1 MNERIQSNNPMEI
14 KRRFVFEGD
23 AAAYGGRLVRPADIV
38 IEARGG
44 SALPV
49 TGGRCRSDLQPA
61 RFGDFIQVGSASTSA
76 EGLFDDLKQAV
87 EASFGRVRQDTLTA
101 TTTVNAEVH
110 DIVVG
115 TKPRLTVKR
124 LRASLVSKTPTGSG
138 ETPIRVADDNAVQG
152 VDIDGHTFVVELATA
167 AFQQLDTYCK
177 VRLAADDPRFQRE
190 NGDCL
195 LMSSVS
201 DGQPAPPVGRLV
213 EGPAGIY
220 ATIVK
225 SIRWNG
231 DPFPGATI
239 DHHQLTVPNFG
250 TIFFGEIFIKRYSR
264 RLTMMRLELG
274 SPDGGDV
281 AFAEV
286 RDNGGWSP

>member
-1 MNERIQSNNPMEI
+1 MDI
-14 KRRFVFEGD
+14 KRRFVFFGN

-44 SALPV
+44 SSLPV
-49 TGGRCRSDLQPA
+49 TGGRCQSALQA
-61 RFGDFIQVGSASTSA
+61 VQFGDFIRVGSATTFA

-87 EASFGRVRQDTLTA
+87 EASFGRVRPDTLTT

-115 TKPRLTVKR
+115 TKPRLSVKR
-124 LRASLVSKTPTGSG
+124 LRAALVSKSPTASD
-138 ETPIRVADDNAVQG
+138 ETGIRMADDSAVQG
-152 VDIDGHTFVVELATA
+152 VDIDGHILVVELATK
-167 AFQQLDTYCK
+167 AFQQYDTYSK
-177 VRLAADDPRFQRE
+177 LRSAADDPVFARD

-195 LMSSVS
+195 LTQSVS
-201 DGQPAPPVGRLV
+201 DGRPAPPSGRLV
-213 EGPAGIY
+213 EGRAGVY

-225 SIRWNG
+225 NIRWDG
-231 DPFPGATI
+231 EPFPGATI
-239 DHHQLTVPNFG
+239 DHHLVTVPNFG
-250 TIFFGEIFIKRYSR
+250 KIFFGEIFIKRDSR

-274 SPDGGDV
+274 SPDGGDA

-286 RDNGGWSP
+286 EDNGIWSP